1 LSLLRLGQLQFR
13 RLATLGHRWLFGS
26 LLRRELIQP
35 GDGARR
41 LLVGRFE
48 LLALGSVLVDLA
60 DDLVPLRYQL
70 FDTTSYLVFHF

>member
-13 RLATLGHRWLFGS
+13 RLATLGHRGLFGS

-70 FDTTSYLVFHF
+70 FDTTSDLVFHF